1 VAVCEARIPSSLRR
15 HPVPTK
21 DVHEARPGPPR
32 PSPTDFNALYE
43 RHSRE
48 LWAATY
54 ARCLDANSALDI
66 AQEAFL
72 RLWQQWRSGQKILN
86 PRGWLLR
93 VARNLAEDQA
103 KSCFRRNGTHSPQQ
117 MDEIGKQGP
126 LPAELLER
134 QETFA
139 RLREVLGQMSE
150 ADRRILT
157 MRYALECSPRE
168 IARQFAV
175 NPSAIHMRLSRARQR
190 LGRLLVAQN
199 VYA

>member
-1 VAVCEARIPSSLRR
+1 VIACQTRTRRLPTPFPAPYRKEGSQTAAPASS
-15 HPVPTK
+15 
-21 DVHEARPGPPR
+21 
-32 PSPTDFNALYE
+32 DFDALYE

-103 KSCFRRNGTHSPQQ
+103 KSCFRRNGTNSPHQ
-117 MDEIGKQGP
+117 MDEIGKQGLP
-126 LPAELLER
+126 PAEMLER

-139 RLREVLGQMSE
+139 RLRAVLGQMSE
-150 ADRRILT
+150 ADRHVLT
-157 MRYALECSPRE
+157 LRYGLDYSPSE

-175 NPSAIHMRLSRARQR
+175 NPPAIHMRLSRARQR
-190 LGRLLVAQN
+190 LGRLLVAQG
-199 VYA
+199 VCI

>member
-1 VAVCEARIPSSLRR
+1 LVTCETRR
-15 HPVPTK
+15 RQFASFSAASCSPEG
-21 DVHEARPGPPR
+21 EASAPG
-32 PSPTDFNALYE
+32 STDFNALYE

-93 VARNLAEDQA
+93 VARNLAEDHA
-103 KSCFRRNGTHSPQQ
+103 KSCFRRNGTQSPQHL
-117 MDEIGKQGP
+117 DEIGKQGTP
-126 LPAELLER
+126 PSELLER

-139 RLREVLGQMSE
+139 QLREVMGQMSE
-150 ADRRILT
+150 ADRHVLT
-157 MRYALECSPRE
+157 LRYALDYSAGE

-175 NPSAIHMRLSRARQR
+175 NPPAIHMRLSRARQR
-190 LGRLLVAQN
+190 LGRLLTAQG
-199 VYA
+199 VGM

>member
-1 VAVCEARIPSSLRR
+1 VAICEARIQNPARR
-15 HPVPTK
+15 HPT
-21 DVHEARPGPPR
+21 APGAA
-32 PSPTDFNALYE
+32 DFNALYE

-48 LWAATY
+48 LWAVTY
-54 ARCLDANSALDI
+54 ARCLDANGALDI

-72 RLWQQWRSGQKILN
+72 RLWQQWRSGQQIVN

-126 LPAELLER
+126 LPPDELER

-139 RLREVLGQMSE
+139 RLREVLEQMSA
-150 ADRRILT
+150 ADRRLLT
-157 MRYALECSPRE
+157 LRYALECSPRE

-190 LGRLLVAQN
+190 LGRLLVAQK